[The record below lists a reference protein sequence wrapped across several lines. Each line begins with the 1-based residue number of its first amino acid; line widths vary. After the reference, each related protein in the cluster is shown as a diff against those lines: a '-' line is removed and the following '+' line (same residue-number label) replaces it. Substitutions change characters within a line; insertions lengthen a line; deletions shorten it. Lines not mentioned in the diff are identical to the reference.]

1 MKPQYMFCNGCQRH
15 VQVVVTDPVED
26 DTQANVRDPELVCLE
41 IGEWCTGALCPLGAA
56 APGAMVARLIHAGE
70 PTDQLVVVRGRCGSC
85 GLDTDL
91 ALFGR
96 DQAACTVCGTVR
108 PRPPRRAPPAAGA

>member
-26 DTQANVRDPELVCLE
+26 DTQANVHDPEMICLE
-41 IGEWCTGALCPLGAA
+41 IGEWCSGSLCPLGAA

-70 PTDQLVVVRGRCGSC
+70 PTDALVVVRGHCEAC
-85 GLDTDL
+85 GLETDL

-96 DQAACTVCGTVR
+96 DQAACTVCGTAVA
-108 PRPPRRAPPAAGA
+108 RPPRAARPPQ